1 MVRKIALLLMLVLLP
16 AAFPASALIYKNQG
30 CGHCVPYIEGL
41 MEMLE
46 RNGYTGS
53 GVVIKDYMQD
63 PAARSEFYGMQQQF
77 GVPLEM
83 QGHMAVLLD
92 GKYLF
97 EGHVPTGLIE
107 GYIKSPK
114 GLGQVVVTQDNMGDA
129 ESYLMLMDGKV
140 ETCPI
145 GQPIQDCDGHGKEN
159 GGGWT
164 GGINGIFQN
173 GLLPLGMLLV
183 AGGAIL
189 YYIRGD

>member
-1 MVRKIALLLMLVLLP
+1 MLKQTTLLLLVLLP

-41 MEMLE
+41 MAMLE
-46 RNGYTGS
+46 RNGYAGND
-53 GVVIKDYMQD
+53 VVIKDYMQD
-63 PAARSEFYGMQQQF
+63 TAARSEFYGLQQQF

-107 GYIKSPK
+107 SYLKNPK
-114 GLGQVVVTQDNMGDA
+114 GSVVVTQDDMENP
-129 ESYLMLMDGKV
+129 ESYLMLMNGKI
-140 ETCPI
+140 ETCSI
-145 GQPIQDCDGHGKEN
+145 DEPIQDCDGHGKES
-159 GGGWT
+159 GPGWSLPL
-164 GGINGIFQN
+164 QN
-173 GLLPLGMLLV
+173 GLLPLGLLLV

-189 YYIRGD
+189 YYIRGN